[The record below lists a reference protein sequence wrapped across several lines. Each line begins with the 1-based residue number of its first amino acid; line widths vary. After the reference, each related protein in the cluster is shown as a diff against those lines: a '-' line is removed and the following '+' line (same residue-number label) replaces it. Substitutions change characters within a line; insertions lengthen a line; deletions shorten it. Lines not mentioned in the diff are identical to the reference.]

1 VLPLIAALDLKP
13 TSGVCELSLDD
24 GDGPGLVGRYWR
36 GHPMHHGDYQP
47 TVPAVQGAD
56 LIVRQDPFDRLI
68 SIADAKRMHAGLTVS
83 YRDAE
88 A

>member
-1 VLPLIAALDLKP
+1 
-13 TSGVCELSLDD
+13 
-24 GDGPGLVGRYWR
+24 
-36 GHPMHHGDYQP
+36 MHHGDYQP

-56 LIVRQDPFDRLI
+56 LIVRQDLFDRLI